1 MALGLVATTA
11 ATLPP
16 RRLIV
21 VVARP
26 NDPRAAQQH
35 AALKNDAAG
44 LIERDVVVQDITPK
58 AAHRDRLELGVDESA
73 VFEVLLVGK
82 DGQVKLRREQPVATS
97 EITALI
103 DTMPMRRNEMRAVS
117 KR

>member
-35 AALKNDAAG
+35 A
-44 LIERDVVVQDITPK
+44 ERDVVVQDITPK